1 MRLQERNMHSK
12 NNNKI
17 VKDDIMIK
25 NRNWWHIRKYYKSG
39 HGALVVGESGQKNG
53 YYYFLNI
60 TKNPPV
66 GYSYFETE
74 KPINQSEEKSHIRLY
89 LQKGKKKTFS
99 RWVMKYELS
108 LKDLEIVEAFLEKKK
123 KRL

>member
-1 MRLQERNMHSK
+1 MSKK
-12 NNNKI
+12 NNERIKSTI
-17 VKDDIMIK
+17 IIK
-25 NRNWWHIRKYYKSG
+25 NRNWWHIRKYYRSG
-39 HGALVVGESGQKNG
+39 HGALIVGESGQKNG
-53 YYYFLNI
+53 DYYFLNI

-74 KPINQSEEKSHIRLY
+74 KPINQGKQKSHIRLY

-99 RWVMKYELS
+99 RWTMKYELS
-108 LKDLEIVEAFLEKKK
+108 NQDLDKIEEFLEKKK